1 MAAVDRCGEAY
12 GPPGHTTRTVV
23 TPAGEWSNV
32 MDTKTYR
39 SRSAFVVAAA
49 LVTVGAFSGVTI
61 HAQGWPG
68 VGGNGLVGTWAVEVT
83 LRDCATNAALGAP
96 FRSLSTYHEGGTLTD
111 DTASLAFAIGQ
122 RSAGQGTWAFEG
134 GRRYAQ
140 VITALLRFDSP
151 ANLPGTP
158 GFDPTKP
165 VTPGFLAGWQVVR
178 HDIELVDRDHWNSQ
192 GTNAFYNTAGAVYRT
207 GCSTA
212 TAMRVQ

>member
-1 MAAVDRCGEAY
+1 MDR
-12 GPPGHTTRTVV
+12 
-23 TPAGEWSNV
+23 
-32 MDTKTYR
+32 KTYR
-39 SRSAFVVAAA
+39 SRSALVVAAA
-49 LVTVGAFSGVTI
+49 LVTVGAFSGVPI
-61 HAQGWPG
+61 HAQGLG
-68 VGGNGLVGTWAVEVT
+68 HGSHALVGTWAVEVT

-96 FRSLSTYHEGGTLTD
+96 FRSLGTYHEGGTLTD
-111 DTASLAFAIGQ
+111 DTASLGFAIGQ
-122 RSAGQGTWAFEG
+122 RSAGQGTWTYEG

-140 VITALLRFDSP
+140 VITALLRFDNP

-165 VTPGFLAGWQVVR
+165 VTPGFLAGWQIVR
-178 HDIELVDRDHWNSQ
+178 HDIELVDRDHWQSQ